1 VNLLF
6 SFTPMAFCLHCYAMG
21 ITEINEFIFLG
32 TFLVG
37 QSPHVFFGIMTG
49 SALLAAE
56 KSSMSLDYFKVGML
70 IAGARRHPLPHRRS
84 PLRVAAPSSALT
96 GARRWRLAAGV
107 LGTFVAIVY
116 LGSVAQV
123 RRRSR
128 APHARSRGVRSGV
141 TCAARRRGR
150 TCCGRWKRRPRRS
163 RRGARQPAR
172 ARA

>member
-1 VNLLF
+1 
-6 SFTPMAFCLHCYAMG
+6 MAFCLHCYAMG

-172 ARA
+172 ERA